1 MCDVTYPIGVVEPG
15 RCQWCGKPSGFLKN
29 GRAKKWCGDYCAT
42 SASSFRLTGR
52 VAPLEKQDAPKMCAG
67 CGEPLPVM
75 KRQGNPRRW
84 CSESCRVAA
93 YRRRNPE
100 YRQRSAD
107 AARRRA
113 AEREALKP
121 PKPRCAH
128 CGDEMHCRRSDVK
141 YCGKRECQAAK
152 RAAALASAPECFVD
166 GCSNRVRARG
176 MCSTHYVKT
185 WATENR
191 EKHLANVRT
200 QGMRYRARKRG
211 AFVENVHRDDV
222 LERDGW
228 RCQICG
234 KKIPKTAAYP
244 DPLSPSVDH
253 VVPLSLGGKHEMKN
267 VQAAHLICNAVKSD
281 VGAGDQLALL

>member
-1 MCDVTYPIGVVEPG
+1 MEDHT
-15 RCQWCGKPSGFLKN
+15 
-29 GRAKKWCGDYCAT
+29 
-42 SASSFRLTGR
+42 
-52 VAPLEKQDAPKMCAG
+52 PLCAG
-67 CGEPLPVM
+67 CGAELPPLKSPGRAR
-75 KRQGNPRRW
+75 KW
-84 CSESCRVAA
+84 CSERCRVKH
-93 YRRRNPE
+93 YRNSTPE
-100 YRQRSAD
+100 YRA
-107 AARRRA
+107 RA
-113 AEREALKP
+113 AEQAKQRAALVEALKP

-128 CGDEMHCRRSDVK
+128 CGGELNRRRADFK
-141 YCGKRECQAAK
+141 YCSKRECQAAK
-152 RAAALASAPECFVD
+152 RVAALARAPECSVD

-176 MCSTHYVKT
+176 MCSTHYAKA

-211 AFVENVHRDDV
+211 AFVENVHRDEV
-222 LERDGW
+222 LKRDGW

-234 KKIPKTAAYP
+234 KKIPKTAVYP

-267 VQAAHLICNAVKSD
+267 VQAAHLICNSLKSD